1 MPRPEMPPLETELRQ
16 AVLGPLRE
24 INAVRKAERALALAA
39 SLPVDCQSPISDPV
53 SIPGRPVKPELVSH
67 TSLKAKPMNTPE
79 GRALLLHSIAHIE
92 LNAIDLALD
101 VVWRFNGMPEDFYR
115 DWVRIAKEEA
125 KHFLLIQNHLVSLGF
140 DYGHFPAHNSL
151 WDMAERTKGDIL
163 ARIGLVPRTMEARGL
178 DASPGVRNKLV
189 SVGDMA
195 AGRILDII
203 LEEEIG
209 HVAAGNRWYRYVCQ
223 QRNLDPIAT
232 YRELITQYDAPKLKS
247 PYNLEARRLAGFDD
261 EELNYLAANGL

>member
-1 MPRPEMPPLETELRQ
+1 
-16 AVLGPLRE
+16 
-24 INAVRKAERALALAA
+24 
-39 SLPVDCQSPISDPV
+39 
-53 SIPGRPVKPELVSH
+53 
-67 TSLKAKPMNTPE
+67 
-79 GRALLLHSIAHIE
+79 
-92 LNAIDLALD
+92 
-101 VVWRFNGMPEDFYR
+101 
-115 DWVRIAKEEA
+115 
-125 KHFLLIQNHLVSLGF
+125 
-140 DYGHFPAHNSL
+140 
-151 WDMAERTKGDIL
+151 
-163 ARIGLVPRTMEARGL
+163 MEARGL